1 MGVSEELKKL
11 ENLIPQY
18 ADNKS
23 ELDYFKKICDAENY
37 QIKRLMTEL
46 NLDDYCTE
54 KYKVTKSVQNRQNLN
69 EDILLDMFL
78 NNRVLKETASKYN
91 IVKTKSYV
99 DMEALEKAIY
109 DEGFSN
115 EELLLLNKAMESK
128 EIVSLRISKIKK
140 EKENK
145 DVH

>member
-1 MGVSEELKKL
+1 MGISEELKKL

-37 QIKRLMTEL
+37 QIKKLMTEL

-54 KYKVTKSVQNRQNLN
+54 KYKVTKSVQNRQKLN

-78 NNRVLKETASKYN
+78 NNGVLKETATKYN

-99 DMEALEKAIY
+99 DMDALEKAIY
-109 DEGFSN
+109 NEGFSN
-115 EELLLLNKAMESK
+115 DELLLLNKAMESK
-128 EIVSLRISKIKK
+128 EIVSLRISKIKQAK
-140 EKENK
+140 EDK
-145 DVH
+145 DVY

>member
-1 MGVSEELKKL
+1 MKVTEKLERL

-18 ADNKS
+18 ATNKS
-23 ELDYFKKICDAENY
+23 EMEYYKKICDGENA
-37 QIKRLMTEL
+37 QIKRLMSEL
-46 NLDDYCTE
+46 DLEEYLTE
-54 KYKVTKSVQNRQNLN
+54 KYKVTKTVQHRQKLN

-78 NNRVLKETASKYN
+78 NDSALADAAKKYK
-91 IVKTKSYV
+91 IVRTKSYV

-109 DEGFSN
+109 DEGFSSD
-115 EELLLLNKAMESK
+115 ELLLLNKAMESK

-140 EKENK
+140 ETD